1 MNYAID
7 YQVITASQ
15 VIVWDE
21 GKDPEVLFLKAS
33 PRKENKERSGLYQ
46 NRQSKKKSLIPSGA
60 AVLEKSEF
68 INRLNQDDTV
78 LLELGGASDRFAL
91 ACMKRGAKVFHCPA
105 YQVKQ
110 EKDRQGKKKA
120 ESASQILYRWYIQ
133 GGIGKFYPLREVDG
147 RYLEI
152 ARIIKSYKLIQRKM
166 RLPAQQRFK
175 HLEQDLEFVG
185 EDRVA
190 EEVRN
195 LHQLLIEVNLPDR
208 LKAIEG
214 KISRE
219 LKKRLEELPLHH
231 EVFKPVQG
239 VAEITAGS
247 VIAGVL
253 DIRRFKSLPAFRK
266 MFGAHLVRNEKTG
279 EWQRPVKQKG
289 KQREGNPLLLE
300 ARSTFLQQ
308 QKMGNLDAIWQGQ
321 FEQRLAYEKTRVPE
335 LLQKEFARKGM
346 DWPDDPKKQ
355 EALVFARS
363 LARARVW
370 LSQKF
375 VQYIWHQW
383 RKFEGISEE

>member
-15 VIVWDE
+15 VIAWDE

-33 PRKENKERSGLYQ
+33 SRKEREKNGLYQ
-46 NRQSKKKSLIPSGA
+46 DRQPKKKSVIPPGA
-60 AVLEKSEF
+60 TVLEKSEF
-68 INRLNQDDTV
+68 INKLGQDDMV

-91 ACMKRGAKVFHCPA
+91 ACMKQGAKVLHCPA
-105 YQVKQ
+105 YIVKL
-110 EKDRQGKKKA
+110 EKDRQGKKKV
-120 ESASQILYRWYIQ
+120 ENTSQILCRWYRD
-133 GGIGKFYPLREVDG
+133 GKVGKFYPLREVDG

-152 ARIIKSYKLIQRKM
+152 ARMIKSYKLIQRKM

-175 HLEQDLEFVG
+175 HLEQDLEFIG
-185 EDRVA
+185 EDKVA

-195 LHQLLIEVNLPDR
+195 LYQLLMEVNVPDR

-219 LKKRLEELPLHH
+219 LKKRLEELPLYH
-231 EVFKPVQG
+231 EVFKSVKG

-247 VIAGVL
+247 IIAGVL

-266 MFGAHLVRNEKTG
+266 MFGAHLVQNEKTG

-289 KQREGNPLLLE
+289 KPREGNPLLLE

-308 QKMGNLDAIWQGQ
+308 QKMNNLDPVWQGQ

-346 DWPDDPKKQ
+346 DWPTDPKKQ

-383 RKFEGISEE
+383 RKFEGICEE